1 MNPGRPPQDQG
12 LSLGDR
18 LISALLG
25 GFCGFATMLLIWL
38 LVVHP
43 GRDGQAQPPFSWT
56 WIAGA
61 VAAAAGFL
69 VGPERMMDGLG
80 RVWGAIGGMLGD
92 ERR

>member
-1 MNPGRPPQDQG
+1 MNPGRLPQDQG

-25 GFCGFATMLLIWL
+25 GLCGFATMLLIWL

-43 GRDGQAQPPFSWT
+43 RQDGEAQPPFSWT
-56 WIAGA
+56 WIMGA
-61 VAAAAGFL
+61 FTAAAGFV

-80 RVWGAIGGMLGD
+80 RVWGAIGGPLWG

>member
-25 GFCGFATMLLIWL
+25 GLCGFATMLLIWL

-43 GRDGQAQPPFSWT
+43 GLDGEAQPPFSWT
-56 WIAGA
+56 WIGGA
-61 VAAAAGFL
+61 VAAAAGFV
-69 VGPERMMDGLG
+69 VGPERMMDGFG
-80 RVWGAIGGMLGD
+80 RVWGAIGAML
-92 ERR
+92 